1 MTSDEGLLGKGYRD
15 TVAGAHVLYCP
26 RRSPGLGSPPC
37 PGCIRGIL
45 RILLVKKGQ
54 GSTASNKSMPEA
66 LPPLPQH
73 FRSTRMWASM
83 QEATTCIYFAES
95 PRLGTGQ
102 RRSWVHGHSL
112 CGMYKDEDHKVL
124 SSRGLAVA
132 GDTATSHKNS

>member
-1 MTSDEGLLGKGYRD
+1 MRDFLGKAIGTLLQEPMSF
-15 TVAGAHVLYCP
+15 TVLEEALVLGAQ
-26 RRSPGLGSPPC
+26 PPC

-45 RILLVKKGQ
+45 WILLVKKGQ

-83 QEATTCIYFAES
+83 QEATTCICFAES

-112 CGMYKDEDHKVL
+112 CGMYEDEDHKVL